1 MGEVTVR
8 ITLKQNFQDSLN
20 PVCSCCKDIDTSA
33 PFLLLCPNYSN
44 ERSAFLNIIGNI
56 DTEQTFT
63 CSMSTKETLEKGM
76 KYNQS

>member
-1 MGEVTVR
+1 MTVR

-33 PFLLLCPNYSN
+33 LFLLLCPNYSN

>member
-1 MGEVTVR
+1 MEVAVR
-8 ITLKQNFQDSLN
+8 ITSKQNFQDSLN

-63 CSMSTKETLEKGM
+63 CSMSTKETLKKGM

>member
-1 MGEVTVR
+1 MEVAVR
-8 ITLKQNFQDSLN
+8 ITSKQNFQDSLN
-20 PVCSCCKDIDTSA
+20 PVCSCSKDTETSA

-44 ERSAFLNIIGNI
+44 EKSASLNIIGNI

-63 CSMSTKETLEKGM
+63 CSISTKETLEKCM

>member
-1 MGEVTVR
+1 MEVAVR
-8 ITLKQNFQDSLN
+8 ITSKQNFQDSFN
-20 PVCSCCKDIDTSA
+20 PVCSCSKDTETSA
-33 PFLLLCPNYSN
+33 PFLLLCGNYSN
-44 ERSAFLNIIGNI
+44 ERSASLNIIGNI